1 MKYCLKFKCVF
12 FKRKCLI
19 STKPICFTLV
29 FCIIVKNLENINLIL
44 IDGYW
49 KKPHQRE
56 RRLWWWSSNQRGQRG
71 WTETRWAQKR
81 KRAVSFK
88 LSNMK
93 YACYLIFFFIIPN
106 IPILFWIIIIFRLRR
121 ESAQIDRELEESQQ
135 ETARLREVLRTREQE
150 VQRLRERVAAQRA
163 TREQRV
169 QRLRERVADERA
181 LIEALAQQAKS
192 NQNH

>member
-1 MKYCLKFKCVF
+1 MMIAEPTRTERLNGDEMSSEEKTSGKFQTFKYEICLLFDNF
-12 FKRKCLI
+12 FSL
-19 STKPICFTLV
+19 
-29 FCIIVKNLENINLIL
+29 
-44 IDGYW
+44 
-49 KKPHQRE
+49 
-56 RRLWWWSSNQRGQRG
+56 
-71 WTETRWAQKR
+71 
-81 KRAVSFK
+81 
-88 LSNMK
+88 
-93 YACYLIFFFIIPN
+93 YL
-106 IPILFWIIIIFRLRR
+106 PILFWIIIIFRLRR